1 MTERIVMRITLCSA
15 LALVSACGTQT
26 LTVKAP
32 ATRNGGITM
41 PPLPLMAPSVVD
53 APISYALEPALTAL
67 EKSVPTKF
75 GDIEHR
81 MTIASNSRQQVAFEA
96 TRTPFRVAFDGKQVT
111 LVSTV
116 SYQGRGWYKPPLSPA
131 VSASCGTGG
140 EQPRLRIVLAIDVN
154 LTREWALKS
163 RTRLTTVRPETDTE
177 RDACKVTVFKLD
189 VTDRVVDALRPQ
201 LEQQLPGVDRR
212 IASFDLRSRMDRW
225 YNLLN
230 KSIHVHDS
238 LWLVL
243 APQAVRLGG
252 IRLADSNLVADVRLY
267 AQPYL
272 VSGPRPAPF
281 RTALPPLERAVRT
294 VGDSARLRLEGL
306 LSYDIASDMLTR
318 QLVGRTVRRYG
329 RSIKLSR
336 IRVSSLGDGR
346 LVLAVGVTGDIVG
359 DAYLVGTPHLDTLT
373 HTLTVPDLDFDVAT
387 ADALVRGLAWLRK
400 ADLVSQLR
408 ERAILPLDP
417 LIDATRA
424 LVERALNR
432 DLAPGVRLEGR
443 VRTGRLVDVSVQPRW
458 LVVRAEAY
466 GALGLQLDRE
476 IEVPRSRRVTADTTK
491 AAAKDSAKAA
501 TKAATKTAP
510 KDSTRK
516 H

>member
-1 MTERIVMRITLCSA
+1 MTQRYVVQMAIGSA
-15 LALVSACGTQT
+15 LAFVSACGTQT
-26 LTVKAP
+26 LTVPAP
-32 ATRNGGITM
+32 VARDGALAM
-41 PPLPLMAPSVVD
+41 PALPEMPTSVVD
-53 APISYALEPALTAL
+53 APISYALAPALTAL
-67 EKSVPTKF
+67 EQSVPVRF
-75 GDIEHR
+75 GDIDQR
-81 MTIASNSRQQVAFEA
+81 IPIPSNSRQQVAFEA
-96 TRTPFRVAFDGKQVT
+96 SRTPFRVVFDGKQLT

-116 SYQGRGWYKPPLSPA
+116 SYQGRGWYKPPLSPS
-131 VSASCGTGG
+131 VSASCGTTG
-140 EQPRLRIVLAIDVN
+140 PRPRVRIVLTIDID
-154 LTREWALKS
+154 LTREWKLKS
-163 RTRLTTVRPETDTE
+163 RSRLKSVRPETNTD
-177 RDACKVTVFKLD
+177 RDACKVTMFKLD

-201 LEQQLPGVDRR
+201 LEKQLPGVDRR
-212 IASFDLRSRMDRW
+212 IASFDVRSRMDRW

-243 APQAVRLGG
+243 APQALRLGEF
-252 IRLADSNLVADVRLY
+252 RLADSNLVADVRLY

-281 RTALPPLERAVRT
+281 RTALPPLERAVRV
-294 VGDSARLRLEGL
+294 VGDSASLRIEGL
-306 LSYDIASDMLTR
+306 LSYDVASDMLA
-318 QLVGRTVRRYG
+318 QELVGRTVRRYG

-346 LVLAVGVTGDIVG
+346 LVLAVSVTGDIVG
-359 DAYLVGTPHLDTLT
+359 NAYLVGTPHLDTLT
-373 HTLTVPDLDFDVAT
+373 RTLTVPDLDFDVAT

-432 DLAPGVRLEGR
+432 PLAPGVQLAGK
-443 VRTGRLVDVSVQPRW
+443 VRTGRLIDVSAQPRW

-466 GALGLQLDRE
+466 GALALQLDRE
-476 IEVPRSRRVTADTTK
+476 IEVPRRRRVTKNTKSDTTK
-491 AAAKDSAKAA
+491 QK
-501 TKAATKTAP
+501 
-510 KDSTRK
+510 
-516 H
+516 